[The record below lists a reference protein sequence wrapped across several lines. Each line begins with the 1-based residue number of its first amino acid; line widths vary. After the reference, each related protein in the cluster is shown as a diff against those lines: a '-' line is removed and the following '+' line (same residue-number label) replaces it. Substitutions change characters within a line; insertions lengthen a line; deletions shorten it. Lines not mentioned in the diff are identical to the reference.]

1 MTYQL
6 EGACRLLGCFRFF
19 SGLFPS
25 VSRPVSCIQADADLR
40 VMPSLSEPVRAE
52 PADRAEAR
60 HRAHRAP
67 QLERAWD
74 AWQAE
79 RYQRGEISQRPGYAD
94 SPFRPR
100 QRPPVPQRAPG
111 PFRKLDAIAVLT
123 GPLSGSSISGLETNA
138 TVGRAAP

>member
-1 MTYQL
+1 MP
-6 EGACRLLGCFRFF
+6 RLCSYVCAGRLVGEPSINELSIRGHL
-19 SGLFPS
+19 SPPGLFPFLF
-25 VSRPVSCIQADADLR
+25 RPVSCIQADAGLR

-52 PADRAEAR
+52 PTDRAEAR

-74 AWQAE
+74 AWQAA

-100 QRPPVPQRAPG
+100 
-111 PFRKLDAIAVLT
+111 
-123 GPLSGSSISGLETNA
+123 
-138 TVGRAAP
+138 